1 MTTVIQLKRSETA
14 SSTPSSNDLAVGEL
28 AVNLEDAK
36 LFSKKTDGT
45 IVTLVQGG
53 GSSGISLTDLSVGT
67 EGTAS
72 GDGAVGYDNTTGVF
86 TYTPPDLSS
95 YLTSYTETDTL
106 NSVVSRGAA
115 TTTTA
120 VIPFYYANQSSFP
133 NATTYHG
140 AIAHSHSDGA
150 MYFAHSG
157 SWNKLANDSQLTNSS
172 NWDTAYS
179 WGDHS
184 TAGYLTSE
192 ADTLATITGRGA
204 ATTTT
209 AVIPFYYANQ
219 SAFPSATTYHGA
231 IAHSHS
237 DGAMYFAHGGSWNKL
252 ANNSQLTNS
261 SNWDTAYGWGDHS
274 TAGYATTASP
284 TFTGTPIA
292 PTAAAGTNTTQ
303 IATTAFVATEV
314 ANVIDSAPG
323 ALDTLNELAAA
334 LGDDANFSTTVTN
347 SIATKLNSSAVSTYG
362 LTLIDDADAATARTT
377 LGLGTAATTAST
389 DYATAAQGIKADSAV
404 QNLSDLSITAT
415 ATELNTL
422 NGITSTTAE
431 LNYVDGVTSNIQT
444 QLDGKQNSDAQLTD
458 IAGLTPTDGNI
469 IIGDGTNFVTE
480 SGATARTSLGVAI
493 GTDVQAYDSNLTS
506 FVSTFTLPTSD
517 GTNGQALI
525 TDGSGTLSFTDV
537 GGSQNLFANVAV
549 SGQNNITADSTTDTL
564 TFAAGSG
571 ISITTNSTTDT
582 VTIAATGG
590 GGSGLSAWT
599 EKTSAYTASAGDR
612 LIVDVSSSAVT
623 ITLPASPS
631 LGDEVAIIDGAS
643 NAATNNITIARNGSN
658 IDGAAADLTIDV
670 DGAATSLVYYNSTY
684 GWIFSE
690 R

>member
-1 MTTVIQLKRSETA
+1 MTTVIQLKRSETS

-28 AVNLEDAK
+28 AVNLADAK

-95 YLTSYTETDTL
+95 YLTSYTVTQSDVTAHQAALSITESQISDLQSYLTSYTETDTL
-106 NSVVSRGAA
+106 NSVVS
-115 TTTTA
+115 
-120 VIPFYYANQSSFP
+120 
-133 NATTYHG
+133 
-140 AIAHSHSDGA
+140 
-150 MYFAHSG
+150 
-157 SWNKLANDSQLTNSS
+157 
-172 NWDTAYS
+172 
-179 WGDHS
+179 
-184 TAGYLTSE
+184 
-192 ADTLATITGRGA
+192 RGA

-261 SNWDTAYGWGDHS
+261 SNWDTAYSWGDHS

-431 LNYVDGVTSNIQT
+431 LNYVDGVTSNVQT

>member
-1 MTTVIQLKRSETA
+1 MPVRFQLRRDASTSWSSINPTLEPGEPGLETDTFKLKIGDGATSWNSLAYYPLTDFQDLDNLPTT
-14 SSTPSSNDLAVGEL
+14 LAGYGI
-28 AVNLEDAK
+28 
-36 LFSKKTDGT
+36 TDGYDNSDVDT
-45 IVTLVQGG
+45 HLNTSTATTGEVLSWNGADYDWVAQSGG
-53 GSSGISLTDLSVGT
+53 GGGGIALTDLSVTSNAAGSAALT
-67 EGTAS
+67 
-72 GDGAVGYDNTTGVF
+72 YDNATGVF
-86 TYTPPDLSS
+86 SYTPPDLSSYLTSYTVTQSDVTAHQAALSITESQISDLQS

-106 NSVVSRGAA
+106 NSVVS
-115 TTTTA
+115 
-120 VIPFYYANQSSFP
+120 
-133 NATTYHG
+133 
-140 AIAHSHSDGA
+140 
-150 MYFAHSG
+150 
-157 SWNKLANDSQLTNSS
+157 
-172 NWDTAYS
+172 
-179 WGDHS
+179 
-184 TAGYLTSE
+184 
-192 ADTLATITGRGA
+192 RGA

-261 SNWDTAYGWGDHS
+261 SNWDTAYSWGDHS

-431 LNYVDGVTSNIQT
+431 LNYVDGVTSNVQT

-469 IIGDGTNFVTE
+469 IIGDGTNFITE

-517 GTNGQALI
+517 GTTGQALI
-525 TDGSGTLSFTDV
+525 TDGSGTLSFSTI

>member
-1 MTTVIQLKRSETA
+1 MSTVIQLKRSETA

-28 AVNLEDAK
+28 AVNLADAK

-45 IVTLVQGG
+45 IVTLVQGSG
-53 GSSGISLTDLSVGT
+53 GSSVVQFPNDDADLGVITASSTYSSDLGDLGSATYPNGNFDNVTVNTSLTVNGTTITGAGISLTDLSVGT

-95 YLTSYTETDTL
+95 YLTSYTVTQSDVTAHQAALSITESQISDLQSYLTSYTETDTL
-106 NSVVSRGAA
+106 NSVVS
-115 TTTTA
+115 
-120 VIPFYYANQSSFP
+120 
-133 NATTYHG
+133 
-140 AIAHSHSDGA
+140 
-150 MYFAHSG
+150 
-157 SWNKLANDSQLTNSS
+157 
-172 NWDTAYS
+172 
-179 WGDHS
+179 
-184 TAGYLTSE
+184 
-192 ADTLATITGRGA
+192 RGA

-261 SNWDTAYGWGDHS
+261 SNWDTAYSWGDHS

-469 IIGDGTNFVTE
+469 IIGDGTNFITE

-517 GTNGQALI
+517 GTTGQALI
-525 TDGSGTLSFTDV
+525 TDGSGTLSFSTI

>member
-1 MTTVIQLKRSETA
+1 MSTVIQLKRSETA

-28 AVNLEDAK
+28 AVNLADAK

-45 IVTLVQGG
+45 IVTLVQGSG
-53 GSSGISLTDLSVGT
+53 GSSVVQFPNDDADLGVITASSTYSSDLGDLGSATYPNGNFDNVTVNTSLTVNGTTITGAGISLTDLSVGT

-95 YLTSYTETDTL
+95 YLTSYTVTQSDVTAHQAALSITESQISDLQSYLTSYTETDTL
-106 NSVVSRGAA
+106 NSVVS
-115 TTTTA
+115 
-120 VIPFYYANQSSFP
+120 
-133 NATTYHG
+133 
-140 AIAHSHSDGA
+140 
-150 MYFAHSG
+150 
-157 SWNKLANDSQLTNSS
+157 
-172 NWDTAYS
+172 
-179 WGDHS
+179 
-184 TAGYLTSE
+184 
-192 ADTLATITGRGA
+192 RGA

-261 SNWDTAYGWGDHS
+261 SNWDTAYSWGDHS

-431 LNYVDGVTSNIQT
+431 LNYVDGVTSNVQT

-469 IIGDGTNFVTE
+469 IIGDGTNFITE

-517 GTNGQALI
+517 GTTGQALI
-525 TDGSGTLSFTDV
+525 TDGSGTLSFSTI

>member
-1 MTTVIQLKRSETA
+1 MSTVIQLKRSETA

-28 AVNLEDAK
+28 AVNLADAK

-45 IVTLVQGG
+45 IVTLVQGSG
-53 GSSGISLTDLSVGT
+53 GSSVVQFPNDDADLGVITASSTYSSDLGDLGSATYPNGNFDNVTVNTSLTVNGTTITGAGISLTDLSVGT

-95 YLTSYTETDTL
+95 YLTSYTVTQSDVTAHQAALSITESQISDLQTYLTAETDTL
-106 NSVVSRGAA
+106 DDVIGRGAT

-120 VIPFYYANQSSFP
+120 VIPF
-133 NATTYHG
+133 
-140 AIAHSHSDGA
+140 
-150 MYFAHSG
+150 
-157 SWNKLANDSQLTNSS
+157 L
-172 NWDTAYS
+172 
-179 WGDHS
+179 
-184 TAGYLTSE
+184 
-192 ADTLATITGRGA
+192 
-204 ATTTT
+204 
-209 AVIPFYYANQ
+209 YANQ

-237 DGAMYFAHGGSWNKL
+237 DGAMYFAHAGSWNKL
-252 ANNSQLTNS
+252 ANDSQLTNS
-261 SNWDTAYGWGDHS
+261 SNWDTAYSWGDHS

-431 LNYVDGVTSNIQT
+431 LNYVDGVTSNVQT

-469 IIGDGTNFVTE
+469 IIGDGTNFITE

-525 TDGSGTLSFTDV
+525 TDGSGTLSFSTI